1 MNHQRNDIS
10 GHQRVR
16 ACKELGIQKINC
28 EIHNYNSEDEVL
40 QDLIETNIR
49 QRGDVGGSAK
59 KIGIRIKELERIY
72 SIKQGGDR
80 FRAKE
85 NNFPL
90 VSQQDI
96 ADKLGITVQTLRNY
110 KKLTEMIPE
119 LEDLVDTGIVSNT
132 TALAIVR

>member
-1 MNHQRNDIS
+1 M
-10 GHQRVR
+10 
-16 ACKELGIQKINC
+16 
-28 EIHNYNSEDEVL
+28 
-40 QDLIETNIR
+40 
-49 QRGDVGGSAK
+49 
-59 KIGIRIKELERIY
+59 
-72 SIKQGGDR
+72 
-80 FRAKE
+80 
-85 NNFPL
+85 